1 MKTLLVPITVLALA
15 MSAPA
20 ALAQGA
26 SGLQDSAATA
36 GVTRVDNAP
45 RRENA
50 VAGIRADREIRDHA
64 VGAVAIV
71 QQGPPTGQA
80 KLLMVV
86 GGAAFVG
93 GLLVGDDAGTAI
105 AVVGLGIGLYGLY
118 LYMR

>member
-26 SGLQDSAATA
+26 SGLQDSAATI

-50 VAGIRADREIRDHA
+50 VAGIRADREAREHA
-64 VGAVAIV
+64 VGAVALV

>member
-1 MKTLLVPITVLALA
+1 MKALLAPI
-15 MSAPA
+15 A
-20 ALAQGA
+20 ALSLTFATISHAQGA
-26 SGLQDSAATA
+26 PRAQDSSSTIAVARA
-36 GVTRVDNAP
+36 DNAP

-50 VAGIRADREIRDHA
+50 VAGIRADRA
-64 VGAVAIV
+64 VRQHVVGSEAVV

-93 GLLVGDDAGTAI
+93 GLLIGDDAGTAI
-105 AVVGLGIGLYGLY
+105 AVVGLGIGIYGLY